1 MRVSCLPFICDASH
15 ERLIEPWVK
24 LLASNAGAAETG
36 LSVVAVGLSADDCPR
51 KAWARTLIVGG
62 TSNCSRR
69 PEERGK

>member
-51 KAWARTLIVGG
+51 KAWEDADRWRNEQLLQKT
-62 TSNCSRR
+62 
-69 PEERGK
+69 